1 MSAEAEKARMADSTQ
16 TYSGFATLKEALDA
30 HAAWVRGE
38 PEGKR
43 ANLRDADLRGANL
56 RDANLRDA
64 DLRRANLSHHAD
76 LSHADLRRANLSGA
90 NLSGANLRG
99 ANLRG
104 ANLRDADLS
113 GADLPPGYEW
123 ERYLAEVVPA
133 LLTAGGK
140 TLGEVVT
147 ASWECHDWTNC
158 PMAVAF
164 GVQSLSEI
172 PLLYR
177 REAEFFVQCFDARL
191 IPNPLLSKPAAVGRE

>member
-43 ANLRDADLRGANL
+43 ANLRD
-56 RDANLRDA
+56 
-64 DLRRANLSHHAD
+64 
-76 LSHADLRRANLSGA
+76 ADLRRANLSGA